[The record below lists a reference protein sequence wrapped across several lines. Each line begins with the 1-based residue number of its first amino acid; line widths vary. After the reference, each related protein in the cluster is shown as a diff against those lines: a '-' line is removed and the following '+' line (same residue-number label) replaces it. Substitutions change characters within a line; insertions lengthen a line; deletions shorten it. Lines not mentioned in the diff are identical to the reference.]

1 MIVWIRILD
10 EAFNEAVI
18 TGMTVIIICCRLYIT
33 IYTERLM
40 SIYVL
45 EHDS

>member
-18 TGMTVIIICCRLYIT
+18 TGMAVIIICCRLYI
-33 IYTERLM
+33 IYTE
-40 SIYVL
+40 YVL